1 MELGTKLGHYEVLGL
16 LGKGGMGSVWRARD
30 TKLGREVAIKTLPEE
45 FAKDADHLFGMR
57 ALRPNVSR
65 VDPIWKEQG
74 VLTMA
79 IPPRPIHLPL
89 LIGVMFIT
97 MCPLALGQTATDPLV
112 EFPGQ
117 ITQGQ
122 NVLVV
127 DTSGREYKG
136 RVADLSASS
145 MMLQIG
151 GQSRRFAA
159 TDGATTHHRDS
170 LIEGM
175 FIGAGLGAGLGL
187 WDYLIDPSE
196 PGNGAVTGAMIILGG
211 GIGALVDAGFQ
222 KALYRVPAP
231 TVSGYLIVVPQFVL
245 SPEQTSLRITLK
257 F

>member
-1 MELGTKLGHYEVLGL
+1 MPNSATTKIPTAI
-16 LGKGGMGSVWRARD
+16 GKGGMGEVWKAKD
-30 TKLGREVAIKTLPEE
+30 TKLGQEVAIKTLPEE
-45 FAKDADHLFGMR
+45 FAKDADRLFGIR

-74 VLTMA
+74 VLTMSR
-79 IPPRPIHLPL
+79 PPRLSHLPL
-89 LIGVMFIT
+89 LIGVMFVT
-97 MCPLALGQTATDPLV
+97 MCPFALGQTAPDPLV

-145 MMLQIG
+145 MLLQIG
-151 GQSRRFAA
+151 RQSRRFAA
-159 TDGATTHHRDS
+159 ADVATTHHRDS

-175 FIGAGLGAGLGL
+175 LIGAGVGAGMGL

-196 PGNGAVTGAMIILGG
+196 PGNGAVTGAMIMLGG
-211 GIGALVDAGFQ
+211 GIGALVDAGFR
-222 KALYRVPAP
+222 KALYRVPAR
-231 TVSGYLIVVPQFVL
+231 TVSRCLIVVPQFVL
-245 SPEQTSLRITLK
+245 SPEQTSLRITMK